1 MSASVFIDPAARKSS
16 LAAFIAEQVL
26 TALAEPGAVLNAAVV
41 ERAITAFECGA
52 AAGVEPCRVAVV
64 LSGEEH
70 ALDQAITMQR
80 TLRLEVKSTGFFRVA
95 FDRDPSLAVTL
106 IARENQALKL
116 KSSKDDMI
124 IDMHRELVGML
135 AKIVPALEHSGAG
148 VTLIESAKSL
158 LSRAQTAQGQPGGIA
173 STVSP
178 LRLLNAIEN
187 VLHSYQDILSRYGAV
202 LDRESLVL
210 GMRVVSDAMVV
221 LEEIHGPDEGFQLD
235 EDEGEGGDRPG
246 G

>member
-1 MSASVFIDPAARKSS
+1 MSASVFIDPAARKAS
-16 LAAFIAEQVL
+16 LAAFIAEQVSI
-26 TALAEPGAVLNAAVV
+26 ALAEPGAVLNTGVV
-41 ERAITAFECGA
+41 ERAITAFEGGA
-52 AAGVEPCRVAVV
+52 AAGGEPCRVAVV

-70 ALDQAITMQR
+70 ALDQAITVQR
-80 TLRLEVKSTGFFRVA
+80 TLRSEVKSAGLFRVA
-95 FDRDPSLAVTL
+95 FDRDPSLAATL

-124 IDMHRELVGML
+124 VDMHRELVGML

-158 LSRAQTAQGQPGGIA
+158 LSRAQTAQGQVGGIA
-173 STVSP
+173 SNVSP

-187 VLHSYQDILSRYGAV
+187 VLQSYQDILSRYGGV

-210 GMRVVSDAMVV
+210 GIQVVSDAMIV
-221 LEEIHGPDEGFQLD
+221 LEEIHGPDEGLQLE
-235 EDEGEGGDRPG
+235 EDEVEAGERPG